1 MQAIS
6 PALNTELLGF
16 RHGANS
22 VHTSRTLMLKELS
35 QVLDRVSQDAPT
47 TNYAAAIVEENV
59 LGKPTRATRQLTAS
73 RLAHLYGLDPGN
85 PLFRSLRFFWSG
97 GSEGRPMLA
106 LLLGC
111 ARDPLLREMTPQIIE
126 VPEGRIVTPAEAAGW
141 LTERYPGRF
150 QSSTLHSTARNL
162 LSSWTQAGYLKG
174 AREKQ
179 RVKPRVKPVV
189 VAYALLLGYLV
200 GLRGQRLLDSTWTA
214 LLDLPPASVAD
225 LAMEASRRGWIR
237 YKAAGSVVEVTFP
250 ELLTPAEERACR
262 EQD

>member
-1 MQAIS
+1 MHAIS
-6 PALNTELLGF
+6 SALSTEQLGF

-35 QVLDRVSQDAPT
+35 QVLERVPDGAPT
-47 TNYAAAIVEENV
+47 SDYAAAIIEENV
-59 LGKPTRATRQLTAS
+59 LGKPTRATRQLTSS

-85 PLFRSLRFFWSG
+85 PLFRSLRFFWLG

-106 LLLGC
+106 FLLGC
-111 ARDPLLREMTPQIIE
+111 ARDPLLREMTPQIVD
-126 VPEGRIVTPAEAAGW
+126 VPEKRVITPAEAAGW

-150 QSSTLHSTARNL
+150 QPSTLHSTARNL
-162 LSSWTQAGYLKG
+162 LSSWTQAGYLRG

-179 RVKPRVKPVV
+179 RVQPRVTPVV
-189 VAYALLLGYLV
+189 AAYALLLGYLG
-200 GLRGQRLLDSTWTA
+200 GLRGHRLLDSSWTA
-214 LLDLPPASVAD
+214 LLGLSSSSVAD
-225 LAMEASRRGWIR
+225 LAMEASRRGWMM